1 MRSLPAMPE
10 GRPEIHC
17 RIQGAW
23 QQGQDHRR
31 KSATRYPNF
40 TGRMMQNDLFSA
52 PPAAPENAA
61 EIQQADTLKPR
72 DQTDTSPYYTIV
84 LDSGYRITYNKEIK
98 T

>member
-1 MRSLPAMPE
+1 
-10 GRPEIHC
+10 
-17 RIQGAW
+17 
-23 QQGQDHRR
+23 
-31 KSATRYPNF
+31 
-40 TGRMMQNDLFSA
+40 MQTDLFSA